1 MAKHIELYLSNAQA
15 DLIVKALDSMGY
27 LMRQMNRPEEAE
39 DYCELVRLLEA
50 QIEAPEN
57 K

>member
-1 MAKHIELYLSNAQA
+1 MAKHIELYLSNTQA
-15 DLIVKALDSMGY
+15 DFLVKALDSMSY

-39 DYCELVRLLEA
+39 DYRELVRILEA
-50 QIEAPEN
+50 QIEAREN